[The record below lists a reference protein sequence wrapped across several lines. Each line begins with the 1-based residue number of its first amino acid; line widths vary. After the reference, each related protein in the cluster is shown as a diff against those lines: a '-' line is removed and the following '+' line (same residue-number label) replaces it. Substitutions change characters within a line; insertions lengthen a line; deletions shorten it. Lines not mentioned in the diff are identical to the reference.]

1 MTRNDFIFVAGKK
14 PRLEGHT
21 SGQEYYLRT
30 MISVLE
36 EIGYEVK
43 MISRQDLSS
52 LQLRDARYIHVY
64 YAPLMAI
71 VKLRLTNRKA
81 STCFHVYHVED
92 QTWSA
97 VENLR
102 WKLAILLSRHF
113 INNYLVASRSVSR
126 RLEKLSI
133 RNSKIVKIEPFYSCK
148 CDSFNKF
155 ETLFQERIKRILSE
169 RSLRFLLLGRFSSER
184 VPLLPLIKTFKDYS
198 KQYKTRIYLRIIT
211 CSSGVTSMRRT
222 IGKDFTVEIENKY
235 LVDEEKCNVYR
246 ETDFFLHVPQ
256 GNVAMNPPI
265 TILEAVYHGAIP
277 FVTPSVLND
286 LDLPREVSVKSVQE
300 IPFVLQE
307 LAENKSMQEKV
318 KRSLAGFSYY
328 YDKSRYVDSLE
339 TLVSGNNLCIPASHY
354 CGLKH
359 QR

>member
-1 MTRNDFIFVAGKK
+1 
-14 PRLEGHT
+14 
-21 SGQEYYLRT
+21 
-30 MISVLE
+30 
-36 EIGYEVK
+36 
-43 MISRQDLSS
+43 
-52 LQLRDARYIHVY
+52 
-64 YAPLMAI
+64 
-71 VKLRLTNRKA
+71 
-81 STCFHVYHVED
+81 
-92 QTWSA
+92 
-97 VENLR
+97 
-102 WKLAILLSRHF
+102 
-113 INNYLVASRSVSR
+113 
-126 RLEKLSI
+126 
-133 RNSKIVKIEPFYSCK
+133 
-148 CDSFNKF
+148 
-155 ETLFQERIKRILSE
+155 
-169 RSLRFLLLGRFSSER
+169 
-184 VPLLPLIKTFKDYS
+184 
-198 KQYKTRIYLRIIT
+198 
-211 CSSGVTSMRRT
+211 MRRT